1 MTTAIRPPLGAP
13 SREEDAMSTCF
24 AIARRNGS
32 ENLPLEDARRVGA
45 MRRLAVARLKYCGLQ
60 RMSDDVAV
68 IVSELLTNAI
78 LHSGGTQITFGMTV
92 RGGFLRIS
100 VRDGRPGNPAVRD
113 GRPGNPEI
121 CPANGDAETGRGLY
135 LVASLADA
143 HHGTWGIS
151 EAGAT
156 IWCSLPL

>member
-1 MTTAIRPPLGAP
+1 MMTTAVRPPLAAP

-100 VRDGRPGNPAVRD
+100 VHDGM
-113 GRPGNPEI
+113 PGNPEI

-135 LVASLADA
+135 LVASLVDA
-143 HHGTWGIS
+143 HHGTWGIG